1 MHQATVVKDKN
12 ASANLSLPQC
22 GELLHYAIDRL
33 SIEGAGS
40 LSPHDRAR
48 LASAAA
54 ILKQIHE
61 ALEEHA
67 AR

>member
-1 MHQATVVKDKN
+1 MRQAMVENDKN
-12 ASANLSLPQC
+12 APPSLSLPRC
-22 GELLHYAIDRL
+22 GELLRYAIDRL
-33 SIEGAGS
+33 SIEGAGN

-48 LASAAA
+48 LVSAAA
-54 ILKQIHE
+54 ILKQIRE

>member
-1 MHQATVVKDKN
+1 MVRRAFALT
-12 ASANLSLPQC
+12 
-22 GELLHYAIDRL
+22 IDRL
-33 SIEGAGS
+33 SIEGTGN

-54 ILKQIHE
+54 ILKQIRE

>member
-1 MHQATVVKDKN
+1 MRRTMAANTS
-12 ASANLSLPQC
+12 ASSGLSLLQC

-33 SIEGAGS
+33 STEGADS